1 MSLARNTAGEARAT
15 GASRGAL
22 RSSVAKLRE
31 SLARRARGLP
41 LARHAWARYRRRRY
55 EQRIRR
61 FVEEK
66 TGRADRLPLGAVY
79 EATMRCNLHCEF
91 CYVGD
96 LLNIE
101 GEWREE
107 MTLDALRK
115 AFPDTPGFQVSL
127 TGGEIFMRKDI
138 MSVLD
143 IFRDKGYACGYLTT
157 NGTIISDER
166 AEALAD
172 LAAAGFLKHISVS
185 IDGPGEIHDVARGLA
200 GTFARTCDGLRRLQA
215 AAKRK
220 HAPLRVSINTT
231 VAHESLD
238 ALDQMVDVA
247 EELGVDAIGLNHL
260 MFSTPQEVAETVR
273 LIGAG
278 DASAIATFVTDDPG
292 LDIDVVRQKVAALEE
307 KCRERN
313 VLFDFRPKVHP
324 QLIDNYYTPG
334 ARLEGRCLYPFL
346 HARVSFSGKVYFCPF
361 IRVEVGDLAESSLED
376 IWNGERYVDMRR
388 RLVENGIFPVC
399 RRCCKVE
406 LSPVPLAEPFGAG
419 IARPSRRA
427 IPLTVIR

>member
-1 MSLARNTAGEARAT
+1 MSL
-15 GASRGAL
+15 
-22 RSSVAKLRE
+22 AKLRE
-31 SLARRARGLP
+31 SIATRARALP

-55 EQRIRR
+55 EQRIQR
-61 FVEEK
+61 FVDEK
-66 TGRADRLPLGAVY
+66 TGRADRLPMGAVY

-101 GEWREE
+101 GEWRQE
-107 MTLDALRK
+107 MSLDALRK
-115 AFPDTPGFQVSL
+115 AFPDSPGLQVSL

-138 MSVLD
+138 MSVLNL
-143 IFRDKGYACGYLTT
+143 FRDKGYACGYLTT
-157 NGTIISDER
+157 NGTIINEER
-166 AEALAD
+166 ADALAG

-185 IDGPGEIHDVARGLA
+185 IDGPGELHDIARGLK
-200 GTFARTCDGLRRLQA
+200 GTFERTCAGLRRLQEA
-215 AAKRK
+215 ARLK

-231 VAHESLD
+231 VAHESLE
-238 ALDQMVDVA
+238 ALDQMVEVA

-260 MFSTPQEVAETVR
+260 MFSTPEEVAETVR
-273 LIGAG
+273 MIGAK
-278 DASAIATFVTDDPG
+278 DASAIATFVTPDPG
-292 LDIDVVRQKVAALEE
+292 LDIDVVRAKVAALEE
-307 KCRERN
+307 KCRRKN

-334 ARLEGRCLYPFL
+334 AKLEGRCLYPFL

-361 IRVEVGDLAESSLED
+361 IRVEVGDLAESSLEE
-376 IWNGERYVDMRR
+376 IWNGEKYVEMRK

-406 LSPVPLAEPFGAG
+406 LSPVPVAEPFGAG
-419 IARPSRRA
+419 VSRPPRRA
-427 IPLTVIR
+427 IPLTVVR

>member
-143 IFRDKGYACGYLTT
+143 LFRDKGYACGYLTT